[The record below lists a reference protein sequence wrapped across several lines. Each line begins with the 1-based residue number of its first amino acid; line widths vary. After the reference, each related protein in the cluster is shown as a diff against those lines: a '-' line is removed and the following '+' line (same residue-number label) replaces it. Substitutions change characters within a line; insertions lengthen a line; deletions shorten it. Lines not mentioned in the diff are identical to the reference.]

1 MAEVKRIPSN
11 GKMHLIKFGILSGF
25 LNVVEKD
32 NGFALGVAIICYKD
46 LPWIFFYCVVVETDV
61 VTIYLVG
68 KILFRPRQENI
79 IDCAF
84 MGNQICHPK
93 PNAPSVKLV
102 QIVA

>member
-1 MAEVKRIPSN
+1 
-11 GKMHLIKFGILSGF
+11 MHLIKFGILSGF
-25 LNVVEKD
+25 LSVVEKD

-46 LPWIFFYCVVVETDV
+46 LPWIFFDRVVIETDV
-61 VTIYLVG
+61 VAIYFMG
-68 KILFRPRQENI
+68 KILLRPIQENI

-84 MGNQICHPK
+84 MGNQICHPE